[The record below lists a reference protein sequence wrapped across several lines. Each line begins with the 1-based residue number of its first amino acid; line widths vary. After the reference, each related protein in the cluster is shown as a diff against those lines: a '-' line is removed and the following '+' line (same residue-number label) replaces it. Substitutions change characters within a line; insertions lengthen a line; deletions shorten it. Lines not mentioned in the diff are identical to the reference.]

1 VGRLLPAVII
11 IAFILA
17 AVLVVACYLAAPAL
31 VEQRWGRIALLAG
44 VVAVP
49 VLSSGAGLTYGVRE
63 SSTTRF
69 CLSCHEMQPYGKS
82 LFADNR
88 RALSAT
94 HYQNRLI
101 DRERT
106 CYGCHADYGLFGD
119 LQAKVNGL
127 RHVWAHYSGRI
138 PEKIALYQP
147 YGTANCLKCH
157 DDGRRFQEAA
167 GHAAVLGELVE
178 GRRSCLACHTPAHDM
193 ASVADGRLWQAVVR

>member
-1 VGRLLPAVII
+1 MLPAVII
-11 IAFILA
+11 VSLIVA
-17 AVLVVACYLAAPAL
+17 AVLIFAAYLGAPIL
-31 VEQRWGRIALLAG
+31 VEQRWGRIALLVG
-44 VVAVP
+44 IVVVP
-49 VLSSGAGLTYGVRE
+49 TLISGASLTYGVRE

-101 DRERT
+101 DRDRT
-106 CYGCHADYGLFGD
+106 CYSCHADYGLFGD
-119 LQAKVNGL
+119 IKAKVNGL

-147 YGTANCLKCH
+147 YATSNCLKCH
-157 DDGRRFQEAA
+157 DDGRRFQEAP
-167 GHAAVLGELVE
+167 GHAPVLRELTE
-178 GRRSCLACHTPAHDM
+178 GRRSCLTCHTPAHDM
-193 ASVADGRLWQAVVR
+193 AAVADGHLWQAVGQ